1 MPHHEP
7 WQLEGTAAELY
18 ERAQGKLM
26 RRREFIGFASG
37 ALALAAPW
45 RAAGQAASRTYRIGF
60 LSPGQLAPVNPVFD
74 ELRRHG
80 FVEGRNLT
88 IDRRDRNAGYQQLA
102 AAALELVRTS
112 PDAIV
117 TAGPEATR
125 AAQAATTSVPIV
137 AITDDMVGEGLARS
151 LAEPGGNTTG
161 ISLLASDLDGK
172 RQELLIEFTSGA
184 PRISVLADTR
194 TTGPQR
200 LQALAEAA
208 RSRGVILLVHRVEK
222 GEEIGPAIDM
232 AKAEAAAALNVLA
245 SPLLHAYRHVIIR
258 KTAAL
263 HIPDIYQWPETAH
276 EGGLLGYGP
285 RLDDVMRQLGRQ
297 IGEILGGASPANH
310 PIHQPTKLALAI
322 NLKTAKEIGL
332 TIASSLVVSADDVIE

>member
-1 MPHHEP
+1 
-7 WQLEGTAAELY
+7 
-18 ERAQGKLM
+18 M

-37 ALALAAPW
+37 ALASAAPW
-45 RAAGQAASRTYRIGF
+45 RAAGQVVSRTYRIAL
-60 LSPGQLAPVNPVFD
+60 LSPDPSTEFAAMFD
-74 ELRRHG
+74 ELRRYG
-80 FVEGRNLT
+80 FVEGRNLV
-88 IDRRDRNAGYQQLA
+88 IDRRNRDASYEQIA
-102 AAALELVRTS
+102 AAALEVARTS
-112 PDAIV
+112 PDAII

-125 AAQAATTSVPIV
+125 AAQAATTSVAIV

-151 LAEPGGNTTG
+151 LAQPGGNTTG

-172 RQELLIEFTSGA
+172 RQELLEFASGA
-184 PRISVLADTR
+184 RRISVLADTR

-200 LQALAEAA
+200 LQALADAA
-208 RSRGVILLVHRVEK
+208 RSRGVFLLIHRVEK

-263 HIPDIYQWPETAH
+263 HIPDMYQWPETAN

-285 RLDDVMRQLGRQ
+285 RLAEIHRQLARQ
-297 IGEILGGASPANH
+297 IVGRSGR
-310 PIHQPTKLALAI
+310 
-322 NLKTAKEIGL
+322 
-332 TIASSLVVSADDVIE
+332 VVRSERVRVFPGIMIPNSA

>member
-1 MPHHEP
+1 MLREV
-7 WQLEGTAAELY
+7 EG
-18 ERAQGKLM
+18 KPM

-60 LSPGQLAPVNPVFD
+60 LSPGELAPVNPVFD

-117 TAGPEATR
+117 TAGPEAT
-125 AAQAATTSVPIV
+125 QAATTSVPIV

-151 LAEPGGNTTG
+151 LAQPGGNTTG

-297 IGEILGGASPANH
+297 IVEILGGASPANH

-332 TIASSLVVSADDVIE
+332 TIASSLVVRADDVIE

>member
-1 MPHHEP
+1 MI
-7 WQLEGTAAELY
+7 A
-18 ERAQGKLM
+18 RGKLM

-45 RAAGQAASRTYRIGF
+45 RAAGQVASRTYRIAL
-60 LSPGQLAPVNPVFD
+60 LSPDPSTEFAAMFD
-74 ELRRHG
+74 ELRRYG
-80 FVEGRNLT
+80 FVEGRNLV
-88 IDRRDRNAGYQQLA
+88 IDRRNRDAGYQQIA
-102 AAALELVRTS
+102 AAALEVARTS
-112 PDAIV
+112 PDAII

-125 AAQAATTSVPIV
+125 AAQAATTSVAIV

-151 LAEPGGNTTG
+151 LAQPGGNTTG

-172 RQELLIEFTSGA
+172 RQDLLIEFASGA
-184 PRISVLADTR
+184 RRISVLADTR

-200 LQALAEAA
+200 LQALADAA
-208 RSRGVILLVHRVEK
+208 RSRGVFLLIHRVEK

-263 HIPDIYQWPETAH
+263 HIPDMYQWPETAN

-285 RLDDVMRQLGRQ
+285 RLAEVHRQLGRQ
-297 IGEILGGASPANH
+297 IVEILGRASPANL
-310 PIHQPTKLALAI
+310 PIQQPTKFALAI

-332 TIASSLVVSADDVIE
+332 TIASSLVARADDVIE

>member
-1 MPHHEP
+1 
-7 WQLEGTAAELY
+7 
-18 ERAQGKLM
+18 M

-37 ALALAAPW
+37 ALASAAPW
-45 RAAGQAASRTYRIGF
+45 RAAGQVASRTYRIAL
-60 LSPGQLAPVNPVFD
+60 LSPDPSTEFAAMFD
-74 ELRRHG
+74 ELRRYG
-80 FVEGRNLT
+80 FVEGRNLV
-88 IDRRDRNAGYQQLA
+88 IDRRNRDASYEQIA
-102 AAALELVRTS
+102 AAALEVARTS
-112 PDAIV
+112 PDAII

-125 AAQAATTSVPIV
+125 AAQAATTSVAIV

-151 LAEPGGNTTG
+151 LAQPGGNTTG

-172 RQELLIEFTSGA
+172 RQELLEFASGA
-184 PRISVLADTR
+184 RRISVLADTR

-200 LQALAEAA
+200 LQALADAA
-208 RSRGVILLVHRVEK
+208 RSRGVFLLIHRVEK

-263 HIPDIYQWPETAH
+263 HIPDMYQWPETAN

-285 RLDDVMRQLGRQ
+285 RLAEIHRQLARQ
-297 IGEILGGASPANH
+297 IVDILGGARPANL
-310 PIHQPTKLALAI
+310 PIQQPTKFALAI

-332 TIASSLVVSADDVIE
+332 TIASSLVAHADDVIE

>member
-1 MPHHEP
+1 
-7 WQLEGTAAELY
+7 
-18 ERAQGKLM
+18 
-26 RRREFIGFASG
+26 
-37 ALALAAPW
+37 AAPW

-60 LSPGQLAPVNPVFD
+60 LSPGQLAPVDPVFD

-88 IDRRDRNAGYQQLA
+88 VDRRDRNAGYQQLA

-151 LAEPGGNTTG
+151 LAQPGGNTTG

-172 RQELLIEFTSGA
+172 RQELIELTSGA

-208 RSRGVILLVHRVEK
+208 RSR
-222 GEEIGPAIDM
+222 
-232 AKAEAAAALNVLA
+232 
-245 SPLLHAYRHVIIR
+245 
-258 KTAAL
+258 
-263 HIPDIYQWPETAH
+263 
-276 EGGLLGYGP
+276 
-285 RLDDVMRQLGRQ
+285 
-297 IGEILGGASPANH
+297 
-310 PIHQPTKLALAI
+310 
-322 NLKTAKEIGL
+322 
-332 TIASSLVVSADDVIE
+332 

>member
-1 MPHHEP
+1 
-7 WQLEGTAAELY
+7 
-18 ERAQGKLM
+18 
-26 RRREFIGFASG
+26 
-37 ALALAAPW
+37 
-45 RAAGQAASRTYRIGF
+45 
-60 LSPGQLAPVNPVFD
+60 
-74 ELRRHG
+74 
-80 FVEGRNLT
+80 
-88 IDRRDRNAGYQQLA
+88 
-102 AAALELVRTS
+102 
-112 PDAIV
+112 
-117 TAGPEATR
+117 
-125 AAQAATTSVPIV
+125 QAATTSVPIV

-151 LAEPGGNTTG
+151 LAQPGGNTTG

-184 PRISVLADTR
+184 SRISVLADTR

-285 RLDDVMRQLGRQ
+285 RLDEVMRQLGRQ
-297 IGEILGGASPANH
+297 IVEILGGASPANH
-310 PIHQPTKLALAI
+310 PIYQPMKLALAI

-332 TIASSLVVSADDVIE
+332 TIASSLVVRADDVIE

>member
-1 MPHHEP
+1 
-7 WQLEGTAAELY
+7 
-18 ERAQGKLM
+18 M

-60 LSPGQLAPVNPVFD
+60 LSPGVLAPVESVLD
-74 ELRRHG
+74 ELRRGG

-137 AITDDMVGEGLARS
+137 AITDDMIGEGLAPS
-151 LAEPGGNTTG
+151 LAQPGGNTTG

-172 RQELLIEFTSGA
+172 RQELLIEVTSGA

-194 TTGPQR
+194 TTGPHQ
-200 LQALAEAA
+200 LQALDEAA
-208 RSRGVILLVHRVEK
+208 RSRGVTLLVHRVER
-222 GEEIGPAIDM
+222 GEEIGSAIDM
-232 AKAEAAAALNVLA
+232 MKAEATGGLNVLA
-245 SPLLHAYRHVIIR
+245 SPLLQAYRHVIIG

-263 HIPDIYQWPETAH
+263 HIPDIYQWPENAH

-297 IGEILGGASPANH
+297 IVEILRGANPANH
-310 PIHQPTKLALAI
+310 PIHQPTKFALAV

-332 TIASSLVVSADDVIE
+332 TIPSSLIVRADDVIE

>member
-1 MPHHEP
+1 M
-7 WQLEGTAAELY
+7 L
-18 ERAQGKLM
+18 RKAQGKLM
-26 RRREFIGFASG
+26 RRREFIGFAGG

-45 RAAGQAASRTYRIGF
+45 RAAGQTAPRNSRIGF

-80 FVEGRNLT
+80 FIEGRNLAV
-88 IDRRDRNAGYQQLA
+88 DRRDRNAGYQQLA

-125 AAQAATTSVPIV
+125 AAQAATTSIPII
-137 AITDDMVGEGLARS
+137 AITDDMVGEGLAQS
-151 LAEPGGNTTG
+151 LSRPGGNTTG

-172 RQELLIEFTSGA
+172 RQELLIEFTSGV
-184 PRISVLADTR
+184 PRIAVLADTR
-194 TTGPQR
+194 TTGPQQ
-200 LQALAEAA
+200 LQALVEAA
-208 RSRGVILLVHRVEK
+208 RIRGVVLLVHLVEK
-222 GEEIGPAIDM
+222 GEEIAPAIDM
-232 AKAEAAAALNVLA
+232 AKAEAAGALNVLA
-245 SPLLHAYRHVIIR
+245 SPLLHAYRYVIIQ
-258 KTAAL
+258 KTAEL

-285 RLDDVMRQLGRQ
+285 RLNDVMRQLGRQ
-297 IGEILGGASPANH
+297 IAEILGGASPADH
-310 PIHQPTKLALAI
+310 PIHQPTKLALAV